1 MNITKQKGSYMAPRL
16 TVVSFHA
23 ERGYA
28 ASIITSG
35 VGPFDEVIFFE
46 ESPNTR
52 QVEVYEKSYWGNE
65 GNQFWQ

>member
-1 MNITKQKGSYMAPRL
+1 MNITKKNGSYMAPRL

-46 ESPNTR
+46 ESQNTR
-52 QVEVYEKSYWGNE
+52 QVEVYEKSYWDNE
-65 GNQFWQ
+65 GNRFWQ

>member
-1 MNITKQKGSYMAPRL
+1 MNITKKKGSYMAPRL

-46 ESPNTR
+46 ESQNTS
-52 QVEVYEKSYWGNE
+52 QVEVYENSYWDNSGNH
-65 GNQFWQ
+65 FWQ